1 MDLEHYLV
9 GKVMHE
15 MKITIIGYG
24 PGGVAA
30 ATAAKTF
37 DSKAEVVILTEE
49 SLPAH
54 KKPGATMALEHP
66 ETRELEIRDWSYEAL
81 RKRGIK
87 IKTGVKVVGG
97 DLDKKSLDV
106 LSADGKS
113 TSLEYDRLIIAI
125 GGVPS
130 VPELPGRDL
139 PGVYTI
145 QSMAE
150 TSVIGKE
157 LQNTDTIVIVGA
169 GFSGLETAERL
180 HKMGKNVHLII
191 RSRLMRKQLEEAMS
205 EDLLSRIPHG
215 IKLHLGS
222 APTSVIGSKH
232 VTAIEVGGKEIETG
246 IVLFMTGV
254 RPNSALAEQLGLKV
268 GALGG
273 ISINNQTETSK
284 EGVFAVG
291 DCVEMT
297 DSLTGKPRLM
307 PIGSTAAR
315 AGRQAGVA
323 AVGSAKVYDDTSVML
338 QYDRIFD
345 TDIVCVGHSST
356 SASDVGLETDITY
369 LDDPNEAM
377 KVALVTNREGRLIGG
392 QVISARMGAR
402 VGYEILNRVEAGL
415 TLKERPM
422 LQGRHEQILSLLE
435 RTFGPM
441 K

>member
-1 MDLEHYLV
+1 
-9 GKVMHE
+9 
-15 MKITIIGYG
+15 MKMRITIVGYG

-37 DSKAEVVILTEE
+37 DSNAEIAIITEE
-49 SLPAH
+49 TLPAH

-66 ETRELEIRDWSYEAL
+66 ETRELEIRDWSYESL
-81 RKRGIK
+81 KKGGIEVK
-87 IKTGVKVVGG
+87 SGMKVVGG
-97 DLDKKSLDV
+97 DLGKKSLELV
-106 LSADGKS
+106 STDGKS
-113 TSLEYDRLIIAI
+113 SSHQYDRLIIAT

-130 VPELPGRDL
+130 VPEMPGIDL
-139 PGVYTI
+139 LGVYTI

-150 TSVIGKE
+150 TSVIGKA
-157 LQNTDTIVIVGA
+157 LDTKDTVVIVGA
-169 GFSGLETAERL
+169 GFSGLETSERL
-180 HKMGKNVHLII
+180 YKMGKEVHLIV

-205 EDLLSRIPHG
+205 EDLLSRIPRG
-215 IKLHLGS
+215 IKLHLGF

-232 VTAIEVGGKEIETG
+232 VTGIEVGEKTIETS

-254 RPNSALAEQLGLKV
+254 RPNASLAAQLGIKI

-273 ISINNQTETSK
+273 IAINNLTETSTD
-284 EGVFAVG
+284 GVYAVG
-291 DCVEMT
+291 DCVELI

-323 AVGSAKVYDDTSVML
+323 AVGREKVYEDTSVML

-345 TDIVCVGHSST
+345 TDIVCIGHSST
-356 SASDVGLETDITY
+356 SARDVGLETEVQY
-369 LDDPNEAM
+369 LEDPNEAM
-377 KVALVTNREGRLIGG
+377 KVALVTDKEGRLIGG
-392 QVISARMGAR
+392 QVLSARMGAR
-402 VGYEILNRVEAGL
+402 VGYEILNRVEAGS

>member
-1 MDLEHYLV
+1 M
-9 GKVMHE
+9 K
-15 MKITIIGYG
+15 MKIAIIGYG

-37 DSKAEVVILTEE
+37 DSSVEVLILTTED
-49 SLPAH
+49 LPAH

-66 ETRELEIRDWSYEAL
+66 ETRELEIRDWSYETL
-81 RKRGIK
+81 KKKGIEV
-87 IKTGVKVVGG
+87 KTGVKVVGG
-97 DLDKKSLDV
+97 DLEKKSLDV
-106 LSADGKS
+106 ISSDGKS
-113 TSLEYDRLIIAI
+113 SSIEFDRLIIAT
-125 GGVPS
+125 GGNPA
-130 VPELPGRDL
+130 VPEMPGIDL
-139 PGVYTI
+139 PGVHTI

-150 TSVIGKE
+150 TSIIGKE
-157 LQNTDTIVIVGA
+157 LDTTDEIVIVGA

-180 HKMGKNVHLII
+180 YKMGKKVHLII

-205 EDLLSRIPHG
+205 KDLLSRIPRG

-222 APTSVIGSKH
+222 APTSVVGTKH
-232 VTAIEVGGKEIETG
+232 VTGIEVGGET
-246 IVLFMTGV
+246 IDTSLALFMTGV
-254 RPNSALAEQLGLKV
+254 SPNSSLAEQLGLKV
-268 GALGG
+268 GTLGG
-273 ISINNQTETSK
+273 ITINNMTETSK
-284 EGVFAVG
+284 DGVYAVG

-297 DSLTGKPRLM
+297 DTLTGKPRLM

-323 AVGSAKVYDDTSVML
+323 AVGRSKVYEDTSVML

-345 TDIVCVGHSST
+345 TDIVCIGHSST
-356 SASDVGLETDITY
+356 SARDVGLETEIQY
-369 LDDPNEAM
+369 LEDPNEAM
-377 KVALVTNREGRLIGG
+377 KVALVTDNEGRLIGG
-392 QVISARMGAR
+392 QVLSARMGAR
-402 VGYEILNRVEAGL
+402 VGYEILNRVEAGV

>member
-1 MDLEHYLV
+1 MR
-9 GKVMHE
+9 
-15 MKITIIGYG
+15 ITIVGYG

-37 DSKAEVVILTEE
+37 DPSTEIVIITEE
-49 SLPAH
+49 TLTAH

-66 ETRELEIRDWSYEAL
+66 ETRDLEIRDWSYDSLKKA
-81 RKRGIK
+81 GIEVK
-87 IKTGVKVVGG
+87 SGMKVVGG
-97 DLDKKSLDV
+97 DLDKKSLELV
-106 LSADGKS
+106 SADGKS
-113 TSLEYDRLIIAI
+113 ISHQYDRLIIAT

-130 VPELPGRDL
+130 VPEMPGINL

-150 TSVIGKE
+150 TSVIGKA
-157 LQNTDTIVIVGA
+157 LDTTDTIVIVGA

-180 HKMGKNVHLII
+180 YKMGKEVHLII
-191 RSRLMRKQLEEAMS
+191 RSRLMRKQLEEEMS
-205 EDLLSRIPHG
+205 EDLLSRIPRG

-232 VTAIEVGGKEIETG
+232 VTAIEVGGKTIDTS

-254 RPNSALAEQLGLKV
+254 RPNSSLAEQLGIKV

-273 ISINNQTETSK
+273 ITINNLTETSMK
-284 EGVFAVG
+284 GVYAVG

-323 AVGSAKVYDDTSVML
+323 AVGREKVYEDTSVML

-345 TDIVCVGHSST
+345 TDIVCIGHSST
-356 SASDVGLETDITY
+356 SAKDIGLEIKVQY
-369 LDDPNEAM
+369 LEDPKEAM
-377 KVALVTNREGRLIGG
+377 KIALVTDRKGRLIGG
-392 QVISARMGAR
+392 QVLSARMGAR
-402 VGYEILNRVEAGL
+402 VGYEILNRVESGT

>member
-1 MDLEHYLV
+1 
-9 GKVMHE
+9 
-15 MKITIIGYG
+15 MKMRITIIGYG

-37 DSKAEVVILTEE
+37 DSSAEIVIIAKET
-49 SLPAH
+49 LPAH

-66 ETRELEIRDWSYEAL
+66 ETRELEIHDWSYESL
-81 RKRGIK
+81 KKGGIEVK
-87 IKTGVKVVGG
+87 SGMKVVSG
-97 DLDKKSLDV
+97 DLDKKSLEIV
-106 LSADGKS
+106 SADGKS
-113 TSLEYDRLIIAI
+113 STHQYDRLIIAT

-130 VPELPGRDL
+130 VPELPGIDL

-145 QSMAE
+145 QSMAD
-150 TSVIGKE
+150 TSVIGKALE
-157 LQNTDTIVIVGA
+157 TADTIVIVGA

-180 HKMGKNVHLII
+180 HKMGKEVHLII

-205 EDLLSRIPHG
+205 EDLLSRIPRG

-222 APTSVIGSKH
+222 APTSVVGSKH
-232 VTAIEVGGKEIETG
+232 VTAIEVGGKTIDTSV
-246 IVLFMTGV
+246 VLFMTGV
-254 RPNSALAEQLGLKV
+254 RPNASLAEQFGIKV

-273 ISINNQTETSK
+273 IKINNMTETSK
-284 EGVFAVG
+284 DGVYAVG
-291 DCVEMT
+291 DCVEMI

-323 AVGSAKVYDDTSVML
+323 AVGREKVYEDTSVML

-345 TDIVCVGHSST
+345 TDIVCIGHSST
-356 SASDVGLETDITY
+356 SAKDVGLETEVQY
-369 LDDPNEAM
+369 LEDPNEAM
-377 KVALVTNREGRLIGG
+377 KVALVTDKKGRLIGG
-392 QVISARMGAR
+392 QVLSARMGAR
-402 VGYEILNRVEAGL
+402 VGYEILNRVEAGS

>member
-1 MDLEHYLV
+1 MR
-9 GKVMHE
+9 

-37 DSKAEVVILTEE
+37 DPSSEIVIITEE
-49 SLPAH
+49 TLPAH

-66 ETRELEIRDWSYEAL
+66 ETRELEIRDWSYETL
-81 RKRGIK
+81 KKGGIEVK
-87 IKTGVKVVGG
+87 SGMKVVGG
-97 DLDKKSLDV
+97 NLDKKSLEI
-106 LSADGKS
+106 AAPDGKS
-113 TSLEYDRLIIAI
+113 SFHQYDRLIIAT

-130 VPELPGRDL
+130 VPEMPGIDL

-150 TSVIGKE
+150 TSVIGKA
-157 LQNTDTIVIVGA
+157 LDKTNTIVIVGA

-180 HKMGKNVHLII
+180 YKMGKEVHLII
-191 RSRLMRKQLEEAMS
+191 RSRLMRKQLEEGMS
-205 EDLLSRIPHG
+205 EDLLSRIPRG
-215 IKLHLGS
+215 IKQHLGS

-232 VTAIEVGGKEIETG
+232 ATGIEVGGKTIDAS

-254 RPNSALAEQLGLKV
+254 RPNALLAEQLGIKV

-273 ISINNQTETSK
+273 ITINNLTETSTD
-284 EGVFAVG
+284 GVYAVG

-323 AVGSAKVYDDTSVML
+323 AVGNKKVYDDTSVML

-345 TDIVCVGHSST
+345 TDIVCIGHSST
-356 SASDVGLETDITY
+356 SATDVGLETDIQY

-377 KVALVTNREGRLIGG
+377 KVALVTDGDGRLIGG
-392 QVISARMGAR
+392 QVLSARMGAR
-402 VGYEILNRVEAGL
+402 VGYEILNRVEAGS